1 MVRIWFVAFA
11 GLVAAGCGSSNS
23 APAPAGTPTAT
34 TSTSS
39 AQRPPAESSRP
50 VAESPAPS
58 VPTSLPGPLTK
69 EQATLRDLM
78 ERYVVSDAQGALRPA
93 EGAATE
99 LEKLDP
105 KAAAVLPLLRDP
117 SAPVRRGAAFYLLGK
132 FDPAQAD
139 QVVAFAALLDDD
151 DQTIRGFGLTAVK
164 QMRAKDQLE
173 ALPRLTGMLAA
184 MRETKPENRAAIARF
199 IGGLKR
205 EAASAA
211 DALAGAAADD
221 PDAKVRAACLA
232 AIVQVA
238 EPGACLAPLA
248 NGLGDSD
255 PAVRLVA
262 AARLQSFGPTAE
274 PAAKQLAAAL
284 ADTDQRVREKAATAL
299 IAIGAPAVESIVPQ
313 LEARNLE
320 AKKLALAALAKIG
333 PPAKAALP
341 AIEKCKADADP
352 DVKKLAEIAAQRI
365 GS

>member
-1 MVRIWFVAFA
+1 V
-11 GLVAAGCGSSNS
+11 
-23 APAPAGTPTAT
+23 
-34 TSTSS
+34 
-39 AQRPPAESSRP
+39 
-50 VAESPAPS
+50 
-58 VPTSLPGPLTK
+58 
-69 EQATLRDLM
+69 

-93 EGAATE
+93 EGPATE
-99 LEKLDP
+99 LEKLSP
-105 KAAAVLPLLRDP
+105 KPAEVLPLLRDP

-139 QVVAFAALLDDD
+139 QVVAFSALLDDD

-164 QMRAKDQLE
+164 QMRSQDQIE
-173 ALPRLTGMLAA
+173 TLPRLTGMLAA

-211 DALAGAAADD
+211 DALADAAADD

-238 EPGACLAPLA
+238 EPGMCLAPLA

-262 AARLQSFGPTAE
+262 AAKLQSFGTAAV
-274 PAAKQLAAAL
+274 PAARQLAAAL
-284 ADTDQRVREKAATAL
+284 GDTDQRVREKAATAL
-299 IAIGAPAVESIVPQ
+299 IAIGAPAVESLVPQ
-313 LEARNLE
+313 LSAPNVE
-320 AKKLALAALAKIG
+320 AKKLALAAFAKIG

-352 DVKKLAEIAAQRI
+352 EVKKLAEIAAQRI

>member
-1 MVRIWFVAFA
+1 MSRIWFV
-11 GLVAAGCGSSNS
+11 VAAGALAAGCDSSVPTPP
-23 APAPAGTPTAT
+23 PATPTS
-34 TSTSS
+34 STSS
-39 AQRPPAESSRP
+39 APSEQPSAPTGRPATQ
-50 VAESPAPS
+50 SPATRA
-58 VPTSLPGPLTK
+58 PTSIPGPPTN
-69 EQATLRDLM
+69 EQATLRELV
-78 ERYVVSDAQGALRPA
+78 ERYVVSDGQGGWRPA
-93 EGAATE
+93 EGPATE

-105 KAAAVLPLLRDP
+105 RAADVLPLLRDS

-139 QVVAFAALLDDD
+139 QVVAFSALLDDE

-164 QMRAKDQLE
+164 QMRAKDQIE

-205 EAASAA
+205 EAASTA

-221 PDAKVRAACLA
+221 PDPKVRAACLA

-248 NGLGDSD
+248 NGRGASE

-262 AARLQSFGPTAE
+262 AATLQSFGSAAE

-284 ADTDQRVREKAATAL
+284 GDADPRVREKAATAL
-299 IAIGAPAVESIVPQ
+299 IAIGAPAALSIVPQ

-341 AIEKCKADADP
+341 AIEKCKSDADP

-365 GS
+365 GG

>member
-1 MVRIWFVAFA
+1 V
-11 GLVAAGCGSSNS
+11 
-23 APAPAGTPTAT
+23 
-34 TSTSS
+34 
-39 AQRPPAESSRP
+39 
-50 VAESPAPS
+50 
-58 VPTSLPGPLTK
+58 
-69 EQATLRDLM
+69 
-78 ERYVVSDAQGALRPA
+78 ERYVVSDGQGALRAA
-93 EGAATE
+93 EGPATE
-99 LEKLDP
+99 LEKLSP
-105 KAAAVLPLLRDP
+105 KPADVLPLLRDP

-139 QVVAFAALLDDD
+139 QVVAFSALLDDD

-164 QMRAKDQLE
+164 QMRAKDQIE

-184 MRETKPENRAAIARF
+184 MRETKAESRAAIARF

-221 PDAKVRAACLA
+221 PDPKVRAACLA

-262 AARLQSFGPTAE
+262 AAKLQSFGSAAE

-284 ADTDQRVREKAATAL
+284 GDTDQRVREKAATAL
-299 IAIGAPAVESIVPQ
+299 IAIGAPAALSIVAQ
-313 LEARNLE
+313 LDARNVE

-341 AIEKCKADADP
+341 AIEKCKTDADP

-365 GS
+365 GG